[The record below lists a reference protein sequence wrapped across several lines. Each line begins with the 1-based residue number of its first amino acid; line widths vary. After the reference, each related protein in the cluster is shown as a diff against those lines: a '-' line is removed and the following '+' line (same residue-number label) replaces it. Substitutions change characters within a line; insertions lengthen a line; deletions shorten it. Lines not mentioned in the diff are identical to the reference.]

1 METDPHSENR
11 AGPENGHVLQA
22 CETRPMDSLSVL
34 SNVATAAQAR
44 HDIPP
49 GSTRAQDPTTYA
61 QNSFYGPISIAEAS
75 AEMKGRG
82 MVLSTVSSPPSHQ
95 LFSKIKI
102 EKPDCEVPIPSFHNG
117 ATESFAS
124 DMSDLSS
131 RQSSFSSKA
140 TTPADNDTPRKRTSD
155 ISTPTIPQRSFS
167 NDGDRL
173 DFIVQPKSSIPRDM
187 PSSQYATECIV
198 AAENSRLNPY
208 ALHSEEYFLLRH
220 HISNAQVTTYLNVRN
235 SILRLWLQKPWQGVS
250 REEAVGCANAR
261 WFDAA
266 NVCYNW
272 LVRRGYVNFGCL
284 DLGRLATKAR
294 YQKQISKRRTVAI
307 VGAGIS
313 GLSCARQL
321 EGLFKQYA
329 NRFYDLGEDIPKVSL
344 IEGRSRIG
352 GRVYSRQLRSQPPS
366 PMGGFDNKRCTAEM
380 GGMIITGFDRGNPL
394 NVLVRGQLCLP
405 YHALKAE
412 TTIYDSDGKPVDAER
427 DQLIERLYN
436 DCLDRV
442 SEHKY
447 KSVAATLIQGNR
459 DLLNEGKDSPID
471 GSKSIAQSEEIAAS
485 QASESEQLQ
494 QNVGDV
500 VPTIPMSSDKLTGRV
515 YSEPGVPA
523 ASKASEKA
531 VSMGWTLKQ
540 GIDTEKDLD
549 LGHAVHDPDST
560 LGSVLDDAI
569 SQYKSLVELN
579 ALDHR
584 LMNWHI
590 ANLEYSNA
598 TNLHN
603 LSLGLW
609 DIDAGN
615 EWEGSHT
622 MVVGGYQSVARGLLH
637 CPTPLD
643 ITAKSPVKRIS
654 YQADTFAGP
663 ASIECEDG
671 KVMEADSVVC
681 TVPLG
686 VLKHGD
692 IEFDPPM
699 PDWKTQA
706 VERLGFGILN
716 KVVLVYDKVFW
727 DSDRHIFGVLKDA
740 SDPQS
745 TSQHAYRASRGRFF
759 QWFNVTNTTG
769 MPCLI
774 ALMAGDAGFDT
785 ETSSN
790 ESLISEAT
798 KTLQSIFGPDVPHPL
813 EAVVTRWGSD
823 PFTRGSYS
831 SAAPD
836 MQPEDYDSM
845 ARPVGNLF
853 FAGEHTIG
861 THPATVHGAYL
872 SGLRAASEVLD
883 RILGPIE
890 VPTPLILP
898 RDSLLLQKR
907 KEAAKDPRQA
917 RIDAYETE
925 AWNHVQSKIG
935 ERPVAPGKVAGNA
948 YLLFSKM
955 YFDEARRRCEENRK
969 VGRTKA
975 MPNEVRV
982 MTSRMWK
989 EASEEVRRPFE
1000 EQAAEQKR
1008 AYAEAVAKHAQE
1020 VGKWD
1025 LEAIEI
1031 RAAYDRSNPFA
1042 PELGD
1047 AAAGSGGRT
1056 PLTPKSRR
1064 ARNVSYAEDND
1075 SDMEL

>member
-1 METDPHSENR
+1 METDPHREYR

-22 CETRPMDSLSVL
+22 CETQPMDSLSVL

-49 GSTRAQDPTTYA
+49 VNTPVQDPTTYA
-61 QNSFYGPISIAEAS
+61 QNSFYGPISMAEAP
-75 AEMKGRG
+75 AEMKSRE
-82 MVLSTVSSPPSHQ
+82 MVLSPVSLPPSHQ
-95 LFSKIKI
+95 MFSKIKI
-102 EKPDCEVPIPSFHNG
+102 EKTDCEVPIPSFNNG

-155 ISTPTIPQRSFS
+155 ISTATIPQRSFS

-173 DFIVQPKSSIPRDM
+173 DFIVQPKSSIPRDI
-187 PSSQYATECIV
+187 PSSQYASECIV

-208 ALHSEEYFLLRH
+208 ALHSEE
-220 HISNAQVTTYLNVRN
+220 
-235 SILRLWLQKPWQGVS
+235 
-250 REEAVGCANAR
+250 
-261 WFDAA
+261 
-266 NVCYNW
+266 
-272 LVRRGYVNFGCL
+272 
-284 DLGRLATKAR
+284 
-294 YQKQISKRRTVAI
+294 
-307 VGAGIS
+307 
-313 GLSCARQL
+313 QL

-329 NRFYDLGEDIPKVSL
+329 NRFYDLGEDIPKVLL

-352 GRVYSRQLRSQPPS
+352 GRVYSRQLRTQPSS
-366 PMGGFDNKRCTAEM
+366 PLDGFDNKRCTAEM

-471 GSKSIAQSEEIAAS
+471 GSKSIAQSEEIAAG
-485 QASESEQLQ
+485 QASESAQLQ

-500 VPTIPMSSDKLTGRV
+500 LPTIPVSSDKLTGRV

-523 ASKASEKA
+523 TSRASEKA
-531 VSMGWTLKQ
+531 VSMGWTLQ
-540 GIDTEKDLD
+540 PGIDTEKDLD

-584 LMNWHI
+584 LINWHI

-643 ITAKSPVKRIS
+643 ITTKSPAKRIS

-699 PDWKTQA
+699 PDWKIQA

-716 KVVLVYDKVFW
+716 KVILVYDKVFW

-823 PFTRGSYS
+823 PFSRGSYS

-836 MQPEDYDSM
+836 MQPEDYDNM
-845 ARPVGNLF
+845 AKPVGNLF

-883 RILGPIE
+883 GILGPIE

-969 VGRTKA
+969 AGRTKA

-1000 EQAAEQKR
+1000 EQATEQKR
-1008 AYAEAVAKHAQE
+1008 AYAEAMAKYTQE

-1031 RAAYDRSNPFA
+1031 RAAYDRSNPFT
-1042 PELGD
+1042 PEHSD

-1064 ARNVSYAEDND
+1064 SRNVSYAEDND

>member
-11 AGPENGHVLQA
+11 AGPDNCHVLQA
-22 CETRPMDSLSVL
+22 CETRPVASLSVL

-49 GSTRAQDPTTYA
+49 GNTRVQDPTTYA
-61 QNSFYGPISIAEAS
+61 QNSFYGPISMAEAS

-82 MVLSTVSSPPSHQ
+82 MVLSPVSSPLSHQ
-95 LFSKIKI
+95 SFSKIKI

-140 TTPADNDTPRKRTSD
+140 TTPADNDTPRK
-155 ISTPTIPQRSFS
+155 Q
-167 NDGDRL
+167 
-173 DFIVQPKSSIPRDM
+173 
-187 PSSQYATECIV
+187 
-198 AAENSRLNPY
+198 
-208 ALHSEEYFLLRH
+208 
-220 HISNAQVTTYLNVRN
+220 
-235 SILRLWLQKPWQGVS
+235 
-250 REEAVGCANAR
+250 
-261 WFDAA
+261 
-266 NVCYNW
+266 
-272 LVRRGYVNFGCL
+272 
-284 DLGRLATKAR
+284 
-294 YQKQISKRRTVAI
+294 
-307 VGAGIS
+307 
-313 GLSCARQL
+313 
-321 EGLFKQYA
+321 GLFKQYA
-329 NRFYDLGEDIPKVSL
+329 NRFYDLGEDIPKVLL

-366 PMGGFDNKRCTAEM
+366 PMDGFDNKRCTAEM

-500 VPTIPMSSDKLTGRV
+500 VPTIPVSSDKLTGRV

-549 LGHAVHDPDST
+549 LGYAVHDPDST

-584 LMNWHI
+584 LINWHI

-615 EWEGSHT
+615 EWE
-622 MVVGGYQSVARGLLH
+622 
-637 CPTPLD
+637 
-643 ITAKSPVKRIS
+643 AKSPVKRIS
-654 YQADTFAGP
+654 YQADAFAGP

-706 VERLGFGILN
+706 IERLGFGILN

-883 RILGPIE
+883 RVLGPIE

-917 RIDAYETE
+917 RINAYETE

-1042 PELGD
+1042 PEPGD
-1047 AAAGSGGRT
+1047 AAAGSGGWT